1 MFGVVVLIIVLDYEV
16 MLFYS
21 LIVCVF
27 DSNGGIVIIFLI
39 LIVLDVNDFFQ
50 FFGVFYLVIISENFF
65 SGSDVIKIIV
75 IDVDGDYLIYSL
87 LGMNSGY
94 FQILLFFGLIEII

>member
-1 MFGVVVLIIVLDYEV
+1 M
-16 MLFYS
+16 
-21 LIVCVF
+21 
-27 DSNGGIVIIFLI
+27 
-39 LIVLDVNDFFQ
+39 
-50 FFGVFYLVIISENFF
+50 FYLVIISENFF

-94 FQILLFFGLIEII
+94 F